1 MTMHWLF
8 LLLAL
13 GCFAL
18 ALKVPQMSLMLLALF
33 GALVF
38 LLAWVRGMYVARFGN
53 LQRDISS
60 VIDPTELRRLREQA
74 QARRQL
80 AEEDSDPL

>member
-1 MTMHWLF
+1 
-8 LLLAL
+8 
-13 GCFAL
+13 
-18 ALKVPQMSLMLLALF
+18 
-33 GALVF
+33 
-38 LLAWVRGMYVARFGN
+38 MYVARFGT

>member
-1 MTMHWLF
+1 MHWLF

-18 ALKVPQMSLMLLALF
+18 ALKTSQWSQMLLALL
-33 GALVF
+33 GALVC
-38 LLAWVRGMYVARFGN
+38 LLIWVRGMYVARFGN

-74 QARRQL
+74 QARRL
-80 AEEDSDPL
+80 SADEDTDTP